1 MIRTQRGTRA
11 AVVGIVF
18 CLLLS
23 ATLAPVSE
31 AARPP
36 DAELGGS
43 ERGAATAAAADL
55 ATTNNTTAPD
65 DETTNNTT
73 APDDETTGDGVL
85 SGAAAYQLSRAAS
98 DELVP
103 VILVFDDP
111 SRESADAPG
120 ESETTRARLRETT
133 NRTQSD
139 VREFLD
145 ARRESGNVTDVTP
158 FWTRNAL
165 AVEATPAVVRTLG
178 GMPNVSAIHYDRP
191 IYATGSVSPSVAAY
205 LDSLSAYGETVRPD
219 SARVA
224 ASGTESWNLESI
236 GADDVQDRGITG
248 AGVNVSVIDSGID
261 DSHPALRGQ
270 VVRWKDFVGDT
281 SQPFDPWGHGTHVA
295 GTVAGRADA
304 NKSVGVAPEARLF
317 GARALDEDG
326 QGSMSDVMA
335 AMEWSAENR
344 ADVVSASLG
353 ASPFPLEYRGER
365 AVRPNGTGASDIE
378 LYANGSGVYQASAR
392 YDGFKPAYVY
402 VLVEPTQVGGERIQS
417 DERRAEVMR
426 NLSVTLRDPAGE
438 TPLRG
443 VDAGWWFEDGRVPEA
458 IAYQRFTPRN
468 ETAIETPGNWS
479 LAVESDHPESVSYR
493 YRATAYYPSNG
504 SDQFSRYV
512 DSLVTTTDTVA
523 VISAGNAGLLGNR
536 SVASPGASEGAITVG
551 AARQTTSGVTSF
563 SSHGPVG
570 FGDDR
575 RPGIALIAPGENV
588 TSAYSTSQRDEA
600 EPYVT
605 LDGTSMAAPHVSG
618 TVALLLDAN
627 PNATRADVTRVLRST
642 AQPLPQTEPAV
653 GAGMLDTWS
662 AVNETAALPRTV
674 TSETAPPTDPDGD
687 GRYEDVNG
695 DGNVTL
701 ADAQALFANRNA
713 EAVEG
718 TPEAFDFSGNGRV
731 NVVDVQALF
740 AEIRA

>member
-1 MIRTQRGTRA
+1 MIRTQRRTRA
-11 AVVGIVF
+11 AVAGIVF

-36 DAELGGS
+36 DSKLGGP
-43 ERGAATAAAADL
+43 ERGAPTATAAGL

-65 DETTNNTT
+65 N
-73 APDDETTGDGVL
+73 ETTGSGVL
-85 SGAAAYQLSRAAS
+85 SGAAAYQLSHAAA

-103 VILVFDDP
+103 VILVFDDH
-111 SRESADAPG
+111 SRGSNNATNESDAG
-120 ESETTRARLRETT
+120 TRARRRAAT

-139 VREFLD
+139 VRDFLD
-145 ARRESGNVTDVTP
+145 ARRANGTAADVKP

-205 LDSLSAYGETVRPD
+205 LDALSAYGDTVRAD
-219 SARVA
+219 RVKRA
-224 ASGTESWNLESI
+224 TSGTSGTESWNLESI

-270 VVRWKDFVGDT
+270 VVRWKDFVGNS

-304 NKSVGVAPEARLF
+304 NKSVGVAPETRLF

-402 VLVEPTQVGGERIQS
+402 VLVEPTQVGGEQIQS

-426 NLSVTLRDPAGE
+426 NLSVTLRDPAGD

-443 VDAGWWFEDGRVPEA
+443 VDAGWWFEDGRVPDA
-458 IAYQRFTPRN
+458 IAYQRFSPRN

-536 SVASPGASEGAITVG
+536 SVASPGASAGAITVG
-551 AARQTTSGVTSF
+551 AARQTASGVTSF
-563 SSHGPVG
+563 SSRGPVG

-642 AQPLPQTEPAV
+642 ARPLPQTEPAV

-662 AVNETAALPRTV
+662 AVNETAALPRAV
-674 TSETAPPTDPDGD
+674 TNETAPPTDPDGD
-687 GRYEDVNG
+687 GRYEDING

-701 ADAQALFANRNA
+701 ADVQALFAHRDA
-713 EAVEG
+713 EAVES

-740 AEIRA
+740 AEIRTS